1 MNLQTRI
8 WTDKITRIVADYKRL
23 AAASEAAEKA
33 GCLEIEGNLNN
44 AIWRSHSELLS
55 QCDFAGWV
63 SWYLYDND
71 CGTKKLSAKHN
82 GKAHRITTPAQL
94 ANLIVKIQATQ

>member
-8 WTDKITRIVADYKRL
+8 WTEKITLIALDYRRL
-23 AAASEAAEKA
+23 SAACEAAEKA
-33 GCLEIEGNLNN
+33 GCLDTDGPLFE
-44 AIWRSHSELLS
+44 AIWKSHDLLLS
-55 QCDFAGWV
+55 QCDFAGWI
-63 SWYLYDND
+63 SWFLYENE
-71 CGTKKLSAKHN
+71 CGKKKHIAKHN